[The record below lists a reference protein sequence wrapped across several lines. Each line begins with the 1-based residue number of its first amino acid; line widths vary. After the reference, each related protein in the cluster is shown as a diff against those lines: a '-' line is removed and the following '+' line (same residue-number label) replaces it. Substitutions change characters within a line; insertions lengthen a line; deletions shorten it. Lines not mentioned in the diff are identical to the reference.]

1 MKKNTNF
8 DLYLAEQLKSPDF
21 AEKFRKMKVILFLYK
36 SVSYKMLSL
45 VVKNLILIMV
55 ASE

>member
-1 MKKNTNF
+1 MTTF
-8 DLYLAEQLKSPDF
+8 H
-21 AEKFRKMKVILFLYK
+21 EKFRKMKVILFLYK

-45 VVKNLILIMV
+45 VMKNLILIMV